1 MAEKNIKQAD
11 QTDPPALYPFT
22 PVTPSHGGSY
32 TLDDT
37 TGEHILIERTQ
48 PKEPA

>member
-1 MAEKNIKQAD
+1 MDNENLNTAI
-11 QTDPPALYPFT
+11 PPVAIPAT
-22 PVTPSHGGSY
+22 PAHGGSY

-48 PKEPA
+48 EQIQ